1 MDTVFTFY
9 LLRVGSTWP
18 ELSFPPPDTIPNLR
32 KFEHLQSFS
41 MESHDLIDNILSIF
55 KERDLPVNPDSITSA
70 LEDPATGSK
79 NAEWLAKHL
88 HPDTLLSREELTLC
102 ANPAAELAL

>member
-1 MDTVFTFY
+1 M
-9 LLRVGSTWP
+9 G
-18 ELSFPPPDTIPNLR
+18 
-32 KFEHLQSFS
+32 
-41 MESHDLIDNILSIF
+41 SHDLIDNILSIF
-55 KERDLPVNPDSITSA
+55 KERDLPVNSDLITSA

-102 ANPAAELAL
+102 AILQQNSLYERKLTNWEI